1 VIQELKAFKD
11 YKGRNGDPGDSNVL
25 TIGTVESG
33 VQASAS
39 ITGTSPNQVLNLVLP
54 KGDTGDAFTY
64 DDFTEEQLADLKGE
78 TGDIG
83 ATGNGIANI
92 TKTGTSGLID
102 TYTITYTNGNTTTY
116 TVKNGEKRRYR
127 CKW

>member
-1 VIQELKAFKD
+1 M
-11 YKGRNGDPGDSNVL
+11 
-25 TIGTVESG
+25 
-33 VQASAS
+33 QASAS

-78 TGDIG
+78 TGDTG

-92 TKTGTSGLID
+92 TKTGTSGLTD